1 MRLLLLLFIVFSNVS
16 FAQTKQNPISSI
28 SIIYP
33 DYTVKA
39 DVLSEQKKI
48 VVNENLTY
56 YWYSSNKIIE
66 TKGGYDGK
74 VLNGSYTA
82 YYLSKNLKEK
92 GTFKNGLKC
101 SKWTSWN
108 TAGKISEI
116 TTWKKGL
123 KNGVYKKYNES
134 GDLIE
139 ESNYKNGE
147 LNGSKI
153 IYEKGKVVSNK
164 SYQKGVEVVLIDK
177 EKKSTSTPADDSKV
191 QTKKTFKEKCKSL
204 FKKKEK
210 SKENKTV
217 DK

>member
-1 MRLLLLLFIVFSNVS
+1 MRLFLLLFIIFSNVS

-28 SIIYP
+28 YIIYP

-48 VVNENLTY
+48 VLNENLTY

-66 TKGGYDGK
+66 TKGGFDGK
-74 VLNGSYTA
+74 VLNGNYTA

-92 GTFKNGLKC
+92 GTFKNGLKT
-101 SKWTSWN
+101 SKWTSWF
-108 TAGKISEI
+108 TSGKISEI
-116 TTWKKGL
+116 TNWKKGV
-123 KNGVYKKYNES
+123 KDGVYKKYNEF

-147 LNGSKI
+147 LNGTKI
-153 IYEKGKVVSNK
+153 VYEKGKVVSNK
-164 SYQKGVEVVLIDK
+164 NYQKGIEVILKI
-177 EKKSTSTPADDSKV
+177 DDSNV
-191 QTKKTFKEKCKSL
+191 QTKKTFKDKCKSL

-210 SKENKTV
+210 SKENKTA